1 MGCFGRCNCGDCC
14 MDPDELVELVSNI
27 TVDGPSLAGAVLE
40 FESSNCC
47 HIARRELAN
56 PGYTTDCK
64 KIAEETINESST
76 TSVKII
82 ESQKFAASPAWTI
95 YFDATLGSCIYETS
109 SASVT
114 GAQACG
120 EVINCGTTEIEFE
133 QIEEYY
139 FAAKYR
145 YLAVNIAIYKRE
157 MICPPGTEVVCRYVV
172 ECTIEYEIQEGGG
185 IYNSFTRDVTYS
197 DEFGCC
203 ERTACDTEKLTHDPA
218 FDCETD
224 LTFGNPETRYM
235 TKVRVYDTLE
245 DIPSVITFNDDTPI
259 TQCNFDFCVPGALYD
274 RNDLGFCIE
283 ADNVTINEIDGG
295 VREELSISA
304 TCFFCLDTGASCDT
318 GAVNTT
324 EGEVAYCPQ
333 IPGYPCDCENNRFL
347 GRGLSSASFSP
358 PYDYSIFTVAG
369 ASSVSVSG
377 CHQLKD
383 QNIYTTQD
391 CPPSCQSPDSYPGV
405 DIDDRTECNWWD
417 CSSCIAGEDPIIMPY
432 QNRGPT
438 VDAYSFS
445 QSINYLTGNYRICV
459 PFPPVTVTLNP

>member
-1 MGCFGRCNCGDCC
+1 
-14 MDPDELVELVSNI
+14 MDPSELAELVSNI

-40 FESSNCC
+40 FDSSNCC
-47 HIARRELAN
+47 HIARQELVN

-64 KIAEETINESST
+64 KIAEQTINESST

-133 QIEEYY
+133 LIEEYY

-157 MICPPGTEVVCRYVV
+157 MICPPGSEVVCRYVV

-203 ERTACDTEKLTHDPA
+203 ERTTCDPEKLTHDSA

-274 RNDLGFCIE
+274 PNDLGFCTQ
-283 ADNVTINEIDGG
+283 ADNVTIDEIDGG

-324 EGEVAYCPQ
+324 EGEVEYCPQ